1 LLRNRLENLNT
12 ARQSAGRKKKEERER
27 EGGERGGRGRFARE
41 GGEAANKIFRADKSP
56 FVRKRVT
63 LERERKIERLDFR
76 KVEEDR
82 EMEYLI

>member
-1 LLRNRLENLNT
+1 LIQLDEGE
-12 ARQSAGRKKKEERER
+12 AERKRKRERER
-27 EGGERGGRGRFARE
+27 EKEGRRGRDLPAEEARE
-41 GGEAANKIFRADKSP
+41 GASKIFRADKSP